1 MAEINVVDLVREC
14 REKISEYRN
23 LGIEYVVSH
32 SAIKA
37 AHDTI
42 QESID
47 VIRDYP
53 NADDDSNTD
62 KGLNIL
68 SQLVYSDTVKFRFK
82 FDVFDQLFYKGLPI
96 FPKDE
101 IEYIYNLQKPLHKQ
115 EDEKAAEIEILADDE
130 SSLNGAASGIKYRI
144 TSIKLWYSKWS
155 KSYALSVEFVVV
167 DTFDVEPAKEPAG
180 NLSDDDS
187 IDLNRFV

>member
-1 MAEINVVDLVREC
+1 MTEINVVNLVSEC

-23 LGIEYVVSH
+23 LGVERVVNH

-68 SQLVYSDTVKFRFK
+68 SQLVYSDTVKFSFK

-101 IEYIYNLQKPLHKQ
+101 IEYIYNLQKPSHELKSG
-115 EDEKAAEIEILADDE
+115 EKTEVEILADDE

-144 TSIKLWYSKWS
+144 TSIKLWYSNWS

>member
-1 MAEINVVDLVREC
+1 MTEINVVNLVSEC

-23 LGIEYVVSH
+23 LGVERVVNH

-62 KGLNIL
+62 TGLNIL
-68 SQLVYSDTVKFRFK
+68 SQLVYSDTVKFSFK

-101 IEYIYNLQKPLHKQ
+101 IEYIYNLQKPSHELKSG
-115 EDEKAAEIEILADDE
+115 EKTEVEILADDE
-130 SSLNGAASGIKYRI
+130 SSLNGGASGIKYRI
-144 TSIKLWYSKWS
+144 TSIKLWYSNWS

>member
-1 MAEINVVDLVREC
+1 MTEINVVNLVSEC

-23 LGIEYVVSH
+23 LGVERVVNH

-68 SQLVYSDTVKFRFK
+68 NQLVYSDNVKFSFK

-101 IEYIYNLQKPLHKQ
+101 IEYIYNLQKPSHELKSG
-115 EDEKAAEIEILADDE
+115 EKTEVEILADDE
-130 SSLNGAASGIKYRI
+130 SSLNGAASGIKYHI
-144 TSIKLWYSKWS
+144 TSIKLWYSNWS

>member
-1 MAEINVVDLVREC
+1 MTEINVVNLVSEC

-23 LGIEYVVSH
+23 LGVERVVNH

-68 SQLVYSDTVKFRFK
+68 SQLVYSDTVKFSFK

-101 IEYIYNLQKPLHKQ
+101 IEYIYNLQKPSHELKSG
-115 EDEKAAEIEILADDE
+115 EKTEVEILADDE
-130 SSLNGAASGIKYRI
+130 SSLNGAASGIKYHI
-144 TSIKLWYSKWS
+144 TSIKLWYSNWS

>member
-1 MAEINVVDLVREC
+1 MTEINVVNLVSEC

-23 LGIEYVVSH
+23 LGVERVVNR

-62 KGLNIL
+62 TGLNIL
-68 SQLVYSDTVKFRFK
+68 SQLVYSDTVKFSFK

-101 IEYIYNLQKPLHKQ
+101 IEYIYNLQKPSHELKSG
-115 EDEKAAEIEILADDE
+115 EKTEVEILADDE

-144 TSIKLWYSKWS
+144 TSIKLWYSNWS